1 MPSRPALPS
10 LDSPRHSCSS
20 STPGG
25 ARRAVP
31 AKRGGNGW
39 LLASRIGSNARY
51 TTVQVRDGGS
61 PTSAVH
67 GLSPRRVCAA
77 KRQSAHLALYRFGPR
92 PVGGFYFFCDC
103 SFFMLIS
110 PDSPHPR
117 FYRSTIVVS
126 RLDGVRCCASSCPR
140 RFFVTERALGSR
152 ERRTVC
158 VVCTVTVHGVCVTA
172 CFSP

>member
-110 PDSPHPR
+110 PDSPHLTHTPDFIDR
-117 FYRSTIVVS
+117 RSSS
-126 RLDGVRCCASSCPR
+126 RDSTVLKVLCF